1 VGADARL
8 TADRREIEEA
18 DGVVLPGVGAFGA
31 CMRALGDAGLTGLAR
46 DAALDDR
53 PFLGICV
60 GMQMLYEGSDESPDD
75 PGLGVLPGRVARL
88 PAGRPLPQMGWNTLS
103 VRDGSA
109 LFAGFDDP
117 IWVYFVHTYATLE
130 TEPASVAATA
140 SYGVDFVAAVE
151 QGTIWATQF
160 HPEKS
165 SETGLA
171 VLARFVAA
179 CAPAQRS
186 S

>member
-1 VGADARL
+1 
-8 TADRREIEEA
+8 
-18 DGVVLPGVGAFGA
+18 
-31 CMRALGDAGLTGLAR
+31 MRALADAGLTELAR

-60 GMQMLYEGSDESPDD
+60 GMQMLFEGSDESPDD
-75 PGLGVLPGRVARL
+75 PGLGVLPGRVERL
-88 PAGRPLPQMGWNTLS
+88 PAGKPLPQMGWNTLS

-109 LFAGFDDP
+109 LFGDLEDP

-140 SYGVDFVAAVE
+140 SYNVDFVAAVE
-151 QGTIWATQF
+151 HGTIWATQF

-165 SETGLA
+165 SDTGLA
-171 VLARFVAA
+171 VLSTFVTA
-179 CAPAQRS
+179 CTPSQRAS
-186 S
+186 